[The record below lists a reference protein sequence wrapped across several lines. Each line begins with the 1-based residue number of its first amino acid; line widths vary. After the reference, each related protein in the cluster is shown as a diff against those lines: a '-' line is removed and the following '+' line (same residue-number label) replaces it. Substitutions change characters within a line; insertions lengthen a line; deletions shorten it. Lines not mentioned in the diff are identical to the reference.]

1 MLSEPHISPRG
12 LTDHRFNAA
21 GSILSEIAVRRSVP
35 FGGAEYDDRK
45 HHGTLDLRQI
55 GTQVQLSFWCAD
67 GGMLWQALYPTRE
80 DAEQAAWR
88 EFNIQPSRWAK
99 DGSVPSAAQLQ
110 LRKLWSGVRRLVAA
124 LIPWR
129 IGVDDGDEA
138 PKGCITYAVPR
149 APDETPSG
157 VECDDSQL
165 LRLAYAA
172 MDALDD
178 DRLDEGKQL
187 VDQLIATYPDCLWG
201 YELYD
206 RYLKWSRDLYAP
218 ENRIDVDVFLKE
230 SIRNLEHM
238 LVLNP
243 KDLGGVYFVWRRH
256 EGPTLHWRLAQ
267 CYCDAAWEAGSHP
280 EAQTALEAC
289 RRHLAAWTAD
299 EGGTSPAQ
307 PQRILQAG
315 YIETLCASAANAW
328 TKAGGC
334 IPSDVQKM
342 PAIDEGDMGY
352 LNGEL
357 RWPWKAGLVPNI
369 TYNRVVCEDSARL
382 RLTHAVWEALA
393 CGRRHRGKR
402 LLDVL
407 IATYPDCIWGYELYD
422 FYLGRGSSYATLK
435 ARVRNFERMLALNP
449 DDDGGGLEGYFEG
462 DICIRDSLKKS
473 ASKAAWEAP
482 TEQEA
487 RAMQAVCRR
496 EIEAGMTRLRAFR
509 PDHDDPIIESA
520 EVEDNLLVLECAA
533 AVTAWAEAGDG
544 VPSDDDKRAVRE
556 RMQAASVTPC
566 RVLEML
572 EYDMVAVEIG
582 GKRKEIL
589 VFVDDLAVGDFVGV
603 DLCRHGVSRLAPE
616 EAMAI
621 LAGTGKSRAH

>member
-1 MLSEPHISPRG
+1 
-12 LTDHRFNAA
+12 
-21 GSILSEIAVRRSVP
+21 
-35 FGGAEYDDRK
+35 
-45 HHGTLDLRQI
+45 
-55 GTQVQLSFWCAD
+55 
-67 GGMLWQALYPTRE
+67 
-80 DAEQAAWR
+80 
-88 EFNIQPSRWAK
+88 
-99 DGSVPSAAQLQ
+99 LQ
-110 LRKLWSGVRRLVAA
+110 
-124 LIPWR
+124 
-129 IGVDDGDEA
+129 
-138 PKGCITYAVPR
+138 
-149 APDETPSG
+149 
-157 VECDDSQL
+157 
-165 LRLAYAA
+165 LAYAA
-172 MDALDD
+172 LEALDD

-206 RYLKWSRDLYAP
+206 RYLMWSRDLYAP
-218 ENRIDVDVFLKE
+218 ENRLDVHVFLKE

-267 CYCDAAWEAGSHP
+267 RHCDAAWEAGSQA
-280 EAQTALEAC
+280 EASAALAQC

-299 EGGTSPAQ
+299 EGSTSPAQ
-307 PQRILQAG
+307 SQRILQAE
-315 YIETLCASAANAW
+315 YIEGLCASAADAW
-328 TKAGGC
+328 TKTAGR
-334 IPSDVQKM
+334 IPSDAEKM
-342 PAIDEGDMGY
+342 PAFDEGDMGY

-393 CGRRHRGKR
+393 HGRRRRGKR

-407 IATYPDCIWGYELYD
+407 IATYPDCLWGYELYD
-422 FYLGRGSSYATLK
+422 FYLGRDSSYTTLK
-435 ARVRNFERMLALNP
+435 ERVRNFERMLVVHP
-449 DDDGGGLEGYFEG
+449 DDDGGGPEGFFEG
-462 DICIRDSLKKS
+462 DICIRESLKKS
-473 ASKAAWEAP
+473 ACEAAWEAP

-487 RAMQAVCRR
+487 REMQAVCLRV
-496 EIEAGMTRLRAFR
+496 IEARRRGWLACGL
-509 PDHDDPIIESA
+509 DAGDPVIESA

-566 RVLEML
+566 RVLELL
-572 EYDMVAVEIG
+572 EYDMVAVEMG

-589 VFVDDLAVGDFVGV
+589 TFVDDLAVGDFVGV
-603 DLCRHGVSRLAPE
+603 DLCRHGVSKLAPE
-616 EAMAI
+616 
-621 LAGTGKSRAH
+621 